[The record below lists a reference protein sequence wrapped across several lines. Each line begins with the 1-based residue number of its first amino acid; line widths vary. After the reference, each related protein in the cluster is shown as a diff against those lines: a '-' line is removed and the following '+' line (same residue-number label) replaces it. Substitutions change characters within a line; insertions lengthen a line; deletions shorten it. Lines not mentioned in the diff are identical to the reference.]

1 MPSRKLLNNLL
12 RNLNAKHKLQKD
24 LKQKFK
30 ALILYCTNF
39 ETSTK
44 QRKKLTVSKEKMN
57 WKINK

>member
-1 MPSRKLLNNLL
+1 MTSRKLL
-12 RNLNAKHKLQKD
+12 NLNAKHKLQKD

-30 ALILYCTNF
+30 ALILYYTNF

>member
-1 MPSRKLLNNLL
+1 MLNIC
-12 RNLNAKHKLQKD
+12 KLQKD

-30 ALILYCTNF
+30 HNFILYCTTF
-39 ETSTK
+39 EMSTK